1 MNSILSP
8 AVTPV
13 LINKSVVIFDWD
25 GTLFDSTALIASSLC
40 QAANDLSLPSVT
52 MAQARQVIGLGLNE
66 AVHTLVGAL
75 SASDLQKF
83 SVQYRRHYFADE
95 NNLVFFEG
103 IETLLTTLH
112 ARGTWLAVATG
123 KSQMGLMRL
132 FEAHPKIRAL
142 FATSR
147 TAEQTASKPHP
158 LMLEEILDE
167 LKCTPDDAVMVGDTQ
182 FDIDMA
188 HAAGMSS
195 IAVTYG
201 AHSEVDLREAKPDVL
216 VHDVQNLSAVLLGAV
231 L

>member
-1 MNSILSP
+1 MTSIISEAP
-8 AVTPV
+8 TPM
-13 LINKSVVIFDWD
+13 LTNKSVVIFDWD

-40 QAANDLSLPSVT
+40 QAASDLALPQVT
-52 MAQARQVIGLGLNE
+52 LAQARQVIGLGLNE
-66 AVHTLVGAL
+66 AVRTLVGDV

-83 SVQYRRHYFADE
+83 SMQYRRHYFADE
-95 NNLVFFEG
+95 NKLVFFEG
-103 IETLLTTLH
+103 IEALLTTLH
-112 ARGTWLAVATG
+112 ARGALLAVATG

-132 FEAHPKIRAL
+132 FEAHPNIRAL

-167 LKCTPDDAVMVGDTQ
+167 LMCTPDDAVMVGDTQ

-188 HAAGMSS
+188 HAARMSS
-195 IAVTYG
+195 VAVTYG
-201 AHSEVDLREAKPDVL
+201 AHSESDLRAAKPDVL